1 MIVYLRG
8 WALTETLLCPE
19 ALFFIKKLP
28 CSHCGRPVIAGWAC
42 KQPNYGLMVCTPVAV
57 KEVNF

>member
-42 KQPNYGLMVCTPVAV
+42 KQPNYGLMV
-57 KEVNF
+57 